1 MSAPLNTV
9 LSNRPPPPAPLSI
22 AQINEHLE
30 YANERLQRRAAVL
43 IEALQKIVD
52 TIPKI
57 EDDEQLAPI
66 ATTMKSVNTLIEDAE
81 DERKKSKHPFLEGG
95 RAVDGWFTKLLGDV
109 TIAVGII
116 QGRANV
122 YQAAKLAAER
132 AVREAAAK
140 AAQEAANK
148 AAAEAAAAMKANA
161 PSADRALDRAE
172 EAAQAAETAQQAAT
186 AAPAEMTTVRSDE
199 GARAGVRRT
208 WSFEVDIVELVKAV
222 VVGKASIMFLT
233 HNPET
238 IKLLAR
244 DRDPLT
250 RKPLLN
256 VPGITWVEKIDTSWG

>member
-1 MSAPLNTV
+1 MSEPA

-30 YANERLQRRAAVL
+30 YANERLQRRAVVL
-43 IEALQKIVD
+43 IKALQKIVD

-66 ATTMKSVNTLIEDAE
+66 ATTMKAVRALTADAE
-81 DERKKSKHPFLEGG
+81 AERKKFKSPFLEGG
-95 RAVDGWFTKLLGDV
+95 KAVDGWFTKLLGNV
-109 TIAVGII
+109 TSAAQII
-116 QGRANV
+116 QRRADA

-208 WSFEVDIVELVKAV
+208 WSFEVDMWALVKAV
-222 VVGKASIMFLT
+222 VLRQANINLLT
-233 HNPET
+233 HNAEA
-238 IKLLAR
+238 IKELAR
-244 DRDPLT
+244 NRDPLT
-250 RKPLLN
+250 RKPLAN